1 MDEETM
7 KQLSDITLRLDSL
20 TAVLCGYCDNFMET
34 SKEIARLVEFS
45 EILHSTANELYD
57 LF

>member
-1 MDEETM
+1 MDKEIIT
-7 KQLSDITLRLDSL
+7 KLSDITLRLDSL
-20 TAVLCGYCDNFMET
+20 TSVLCGYCYNFMET

-45 EILHSTANELYD
+45 EILHRTANELYD